1 MFGDVTLI
9 TSEFFYLL
17 KTGFSQFSL
26 YFCVFSGLL
35 SWIISGS
42 LNNFKRTPVVKE
54 RKTPPVK
61 LAECGKKRNTNYL
74 HRTGLLGLLGALLG
88 LDKNSLGAARIDEIM
103 K

>member
-1 MFGDVTLI
+1 MKTLSSVFILFGDVTLI

-26 YFCVFSGLL
+26 YFCAFSGLL

-42 LNNFKRTPVVKE
+42 LNNLKRTPVMKE

-61 LAECGKKRNTNYL
+61 LAECGRK
-74 HRTGLLGLLGALLG
+74 
-88 LDKNSLGAARIDEIM
+88 EILTISIGPAF
-103 K
+103 

>member
-1 MFGDVTLI
+1 LQKQKYVKDVGGVVKTLSLVFVWFGDVTLI

-26 YFCVFSGLL
+26 YFCDFSGLL

-54 RKTPPVK
+54 RKTSFSEV
-61 LAECGKKRNTNYL
+61 G
-74 HRTGLLGLLGALLG
+74 
-88 LDKNSLGAARIDEIM
+88 
-103 K
+103 